1 MAKRGAFTFVLHSHL
16 PYARNAGMWPHGEE
30 WIHEAIADT
39 YIPIL
44 DSLNDLVDEGIDFKL
59 TIGITPI
66 LAEQLADESII
77 RNFIQYA
84 AERAACRFLRRGHA
98 SCLDR

>member
-44 DSLNDLVDEGIDFKL
+44 DALNELVDEGVDFKL

-77 RNFIQYA
+77 NNFIQYA
-84 AERAACRFLRRGHA
+84 AERAAWA
-98 SCLDR
+98 SNDVTR

>member
-16 PYARNAGMWPHGEE
+16 PYARNAGKWPHGEE

-39 YIPIL
+39 YLPIL
-44 DSLNDLVDEGIDFKL
+44 DALNDLVDEGTQFKL

-66 LAEQLADESII
+66 LAEQLADSTIVE
-77 RNFIQYA
+77 NFIQYA
-84 AERAACRFLRRGHA
+84 AERAAWACTAPDQLSG
-98 SCLDR
+98 SL